1 MQISNI
7 LKVKGC
13 VLEPEELEVLTE
25 ECKSYIRD
33 YCHTEPTEE
42 MSFII
47 ADMILALKHNQ
58 KEREE
63 GVLTGLTQGDTS
75 FSFAS
80 QAAKDHADVLPMFN
94 GRLNRFRKFAK

>member
-13 VLEPEELEVLTE
+13 ILEPEELEILTE
-25 ECKSYIRD
+25 ECKMYIRE
-33 YCHTEPTEE
+33 YCHTEPTDE
-42 MSFII
+42 MSFIL
-47 ADMILALKHNQ
+47 ADMIMALKQSQ

-63 GVLTGLTQGDTS
+63 GVVTGLTQGDTS
-75 FSFAS
+75 FSFAP
-80 QAAKDHADVLPMFN
+80 QAAKGIADVLPMFN